1 MFNNIE
7 RLGYGI
13 VWLAWV
19 YIVASSDVF
28 YRVSWIAQLSVGVL
42 FLASLIILLKGESK
56 NAK

>member
-7 RLGYGI
+7 RLCYGI
-13 VWLAWV
+13 VWLIWAW
-19 YIVASSDVF
+19 IVTSSDVF
-28 YRVSWIAQLSVGVL
+28 YRISWIAQLSVGVL